1 MSPADKQKRMDH
13 FFATPRAIGLPV
25 ITQGCTRCRQAP
37 RARQRRPNAQG
48 VSVATDES
56 LR

>member
-13 FFATPRAIGLPV
+13 FFATHRAIGLPV
-25 ITQGCTRCRQAP
+25 ITQGCTRCRQAA